1 MNLIKRKPP
10 DTIKNKKI
18 LKSLVAMLSY
28 VVNNYNTQCAMEVYS
43 KQRHNYGTLN
53 SPK

>member
-10 DTIKNKKI
+10 DTIKNKI

-28 VVNNYNTQCAMEVYS
+28 VVKNYNTQCAMEVYS